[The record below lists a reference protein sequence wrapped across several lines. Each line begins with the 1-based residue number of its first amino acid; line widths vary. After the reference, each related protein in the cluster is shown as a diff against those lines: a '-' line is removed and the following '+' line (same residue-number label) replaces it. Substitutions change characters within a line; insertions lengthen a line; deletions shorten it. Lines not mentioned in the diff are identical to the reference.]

1 VRDDPDRLD
10 AAFAALMAAL
20 AAFTWAALLLAEVGA
35 FSRLALLGTAV
46 PAGVA
51 AGWWTHRSARV
62 GAGAAP
68 ARDVALLV
76 SLLVASTVWL
86 GRPAE
91 PLLEGN
97 DATAYLNAGRSLAR
111 HGGLVYR
118 EPLLDLVDA
127 QDWDAVLDREL
138 HPPRVLNLFPGSL
151 QVVPG
156 VPEVRPGFFHLNTV
170 WIGAAELLAG
180 GRAAYYVPWLSGL
193 LTLAAFWMLARRVV
207 SVVPAT
213 LGAALLA
220 SNVAFHWF
228 SRLPMAEMP
237 AAALVLA
244 GLGFAVRLTRPAPAA
259 PAILAGACF
268 GLAAFARID
277 VLLFVIPVVVG
288 YVAVL
293 AVEHPGRREW
303 RWMALA
309 LAATAAHAVLHAAT
323 IAGLYVDRVAYHMLR
338 ARSVSTASRV
348 LPPVLVVIGL
358 AAWLLSRRGGAGW
371 LARTIGAMFV
381 LGVVAAFVR
390 IGPRWLDGAL
400 ALLLTP
406 AGTALALIGVVIWLA
421 RDRTAPTLLLV
432 GVWIASM
439 LVYAESA
446 RDFGLVPW
454 TLRRYVP
461 VVLPL
466 SVLAIAV
473 LADRA
478 WRAGGLLRAG
488 AVTMM
493 VALTATFGV
502 RGAAVTREDA
512 LGDLHRTMAAVADT
526 LPPESVVVTDITTPS
541 HFGVSLYGTFG
552 RSVLFV
558 SPSDATA
565 RVLRTLAERLE
576 ARGRPLVVAV
586 APDAD
591 DARGLAA
598 ADFVGL
604 ELGEPRLHTVHIT
617 TLEATVDRI
626 PESAARTGRRMAIY
640 RARVR
645 PPVAVPRTF
654 EMGENDVTLRGM
666 GFHDVE
672 LMGSA
677 YARWTNRVAT
687 LHLPQLAPLAGA
699 RLLLRLAGPRPASHE
714 PPTVSVALDG
724 HLLSAVGPMTPGF
737 EVYEVSLPDWALDS
751 MAARAT
757 VLSLRSP
764 TFSPAD
770 SGSSDT
776 RQLGVA
782 VDWARVEPT
791 GTRIDTASPSA
802 GGRP

>member
-1 VRDDPDRLD
+1 VPDDPDRLD
-10 AAFAALMAAL
+10 AAFAALIAAL

-35 FSRLALLGTAV
+35 FSRLALAGIAV

-51 AGWWTHRSARV
+51 AGWWAHRST
-62 GAGAAP
+62 GAGAGP
-68 ARDVALLV
+68 ATTRDASLLL
-76 SLLVASTVWL
+76 SLLVASAVWL
-86 GRPAE
+86 GRPAQ

-111 HGGLVYR
+111 HGGLVHH

-138 HPPRVLNLFPGSL
+138 HPPRVFNLFPGSL

-156 VPEVRPGFFHLNTV
+156 VSEVRPGFFHLNTV
-170 WIGAAELLAG
+170 WIGAAGLLAG

-193 LTLAAFWMLARRVV
+193 LALCAFWMLARRVIA
-207 SVVPAT
+207 VVPAT
-213 LGAALLA
+213 LAAVLLA

-228 SRLPMAEMP
+228 SRVTMAEMP

-244 GLGFAVRLTRPAPAA
+244 GLGFAVRLARPAPAA
-259 PAILAGACF
+259 TAVLAGACF

-277 VLLFVIPVVVG
+277 VLLFVIPVAVG
-288 YVAVL
+288 YVAIL
-293 AVEHPGRREW
+293 AVEHPGRRQW

-309 LAATAAHAVLHAAT
+309 LAATTTHAVLHAGT
-323 IAGLYVDRVAYHMLR
+323 IAALYVDRVAYHMLR
-338 ARSVSTASRV
+338 ARSVSMASRV
-348 LPPVLVVIGL
+348 LPPMLMVLGL
-358 AAWLLSRRGGAGW
+358 GAWVLSRHLRGRWVARAVGAV
-371 LARTIGAMFV
+371 FV
-381 LGVVAAFVR
+381 LGVVAALVR

-400 ALLLTP
+400 PLLLTP
-406 AGTALALIGVVIWLA
+406 AGTALALIGVVVWLA
-421 RDRTAPTLLLV
+421 RDRTAPTLLIV
-432 GVWIASM
+432 GLWIASM

-461 VVLPL
+461 VVLPI
-466 SVLAIAV
+466 SVLAIGV

-488 AVTMM
+488 AVAMM
-493 VALTATFGV
+493 VALTATFGA
-502 RGAAVTREDA
+502 RGAAVTRGDA
-512 LGDLHRTMAAVADT
+512 LQDLHRPMAAVAET
-526 LPPESVVVTDITTPS
+526 LPPGTVVLTDITAPS

-558 SPSDATA
+558 SPSDQTA
-565 RVLRTLAERLE
+565 RVLRALAERLE
-576 ARGRPLVVAV
+576 TLGRPLVVAV
-586 APDAD
+586 APDAA

-598 ADFVGL
+598 ADLVGL
-604 ELGEPRLHTVHIT
+604 QLAEPRLHAIHIT

-626 PESAARTGRRMAIY
+626 PQAAARSERRIAIY
-640 RARVR
+640 PARVR
-645 PPVAVPRTF
+645 PPVAVPTTF
-654 EMGENDVTLRGM
+654 EIGENDVTLRGM

-677 YARWTNRVAT
+677 YARWTHRVAT
-687 LHLPQLAPLAGA
+687 LHLPQLALASA
-699 RLLLRLAGPRPASHE
+699 RLLLRLAGPRPGGHE

-724 HLLSAVGPMTPGF
+724 RPLAVVGPMTPGF
-737 EVYEVSLPDWALDS
+737 EVYEVALPDWALES
-751 MAARAT
+751 MARRAT
-757 VLSLRSP
+757 VLSLQSA

-770 SGSSDT
+770 TGASDT

-782 VDWARVEPT
+782 VDWARVEPGGAPRHIT
-791 GTRIDTASPSA
+791 SPPS
-802 GGRP
+802 GSQP

>member
-1 VRDDPDRLD
+1 VRDHPDRLD
-10 AAFAALMAAL
+10 ATFAALIAAL
-20 AAFTWAALLLAEVGA
+20 AAFTWAALLLAEAGA
-35 FSRLALLGTAV
+35 FSRLALLGSAV

-51 AGWWTHRSARV
+51 AGWWAYISTRV
-62 GAGAAP
+62 GAGVAP
-68 ARDVALLV
+68 GRDVALLV

-111 HGGLVYR
+111 HGALVYR

-156 VPEVRPGFFHLNTV
+156 DPDVRPGFFHLNAV

-207 SVVPAT
+207 SVVRAT

-228 SRLPMAEMP
+228 ARVTMAEMP

-244 GLGFAVRLTRPAPAA
+244 GLGFAVRLARPAPAA
-259 PAILAGACF
+259 TAVLAGVCF

-277 VLLFVIPVVVG
+277 VLLFVIPVAVG
-288 YVAVL
+288 YVAIL

-309 LAATAAHAVLHAAT
+309 LALTTAHAVLHAGSVAR
-323 IAGLYVDRVAYHMLR
+323 LYVDRVAYHMLR
-338 ARSVSTASRV
+338 AQSVSTASRV
-348 LPPVLVVIGL
+348 LPPMLVVLGL
-358 AAWLLSRRGGAGW
+358 AAWLLPRRGGARW
-371 LARTIGAMFV
+371 VARAIGAMFV

-400 ALLLTP
+400 PLLLTP
-406 AGTALALIGVVIWLA
+406 AGTALALVGVAVWLA

-432 GVWIASM
+432 GVWTASM

-502 RGAAVTREDA
+502 RGAAVTRGDA
-512 LGDLHRTMAAVADT
+512 LGNLHRPMAAVADT
-526 LPPESVVVTDITTPS
+526 LPPESVVLTDVTAPS
-541 HFGVSLYGTFG
+541 HFGASLYGTFG

-565 RVLRTLAERLE
+565 GVVRRLAERLE
-576 ARGRPLVVAV
+576 ALGRPLVVAV
-586 APDAD
+586 APDAA

-598 ADFVGL
+598 ADLVGL
-604 ELGEPRLHTVHIT
+604 ELAGPRLHTVRVT

-626 PESAARTGRRMAIY
+626 PQTAPTTERRIAIY
-640 RARVR
+640 PARVR
-645 PPVAVPRTF
+645 PPVAVPMTF
-654 EMGENDVTLRGM
+654 EIGENDVTLRGT

-677 YARWTNRVAT
+677 YARWTTRVAT
-687 LHLPQLAPLAGA
+687 LHLPQLEPLAGA
-699 RLLLRLAGPRPASHE
+699 RLLLRLAGPRSEGHE

-724 HLLSAVGPMTPGF
+724 RPLAAVGPMSPGF
-737 EVYEVSLPDWALDS
+737 GIYEVSLPDWALES
-751 MAARAT
+751 TAGRAT
-757 VLSLRSP
+757 VLSLQSP

-782 VDWARVEPT
+782 VDWARVEPAAAPA
-791 GTRIDTASPSA
+791 DTASSLPGS
-802 GGRP
+802 RP